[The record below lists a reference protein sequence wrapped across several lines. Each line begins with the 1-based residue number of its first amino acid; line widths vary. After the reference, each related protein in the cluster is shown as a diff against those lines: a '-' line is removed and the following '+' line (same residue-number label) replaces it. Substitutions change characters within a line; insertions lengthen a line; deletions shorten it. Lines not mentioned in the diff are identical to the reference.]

1 MNTILQLLLR
11 KCAARFVSSLSS
23 SRRPPLINNFLSPIC
38 GLQFLDYN
46 RLKRSQMVTSKQLK
60 FINRTLNNP
69 SYRWSPI
76 RRQSGSTMPIW
87 DQHNKCWCES
97 TVIKSLQWG
106 RCTQK
111 SKTLIEIHKT
121 LNPYGVS
128 VDTLLME
135 VEDWFFNFHLSSWSS
150 SQEIALRAT
159 DSWWTCT
166 QEVLNSLYTQ
176 KICTPKIKTTEIG
189 AHPGDNTKLIL
200 NLDFCTLSCTVQ
212 TNWPQTC
219 PLSVGRPILSDT
231 SPIALHPKNENPIS
245 SWWVAT
251 F

>member
-1 MNTILQLLLR
+1 
-11 KCAARFVSSLSS
+11 
-23 SRRPPLINNFLSPIC
+23 
-38 GLQFLDYN
+38 
-46 RLKRSQMVTSKQLK
+46 
-60 FINRTLNNP
+60 
-69 SYRWSPI
+69 
-76 RRQSGSTMPIW
+76 
-87 DQHNKCWCES
+87 
-97 TVIKSLQWG
+97 
-106 RCTQK
+106 
-111 SKTLIEIHKT
+111 
-121 LNPYGVS
+121 
-128 VDTLLME
+128 ME
-135 VEDWFFNFHLSSWSS
+135 VEEWFFNFQLSSWSS

-166 QEVLNSLYTQ
+166 EEVLKSLYTQ

-200 NLDFCTLSCTVQ
+200 NLDSCKLSCTVQ

-251 F
+251 FYRKISWGMKKWATSSHSSVTQCEHVHTTPHGTFFHK